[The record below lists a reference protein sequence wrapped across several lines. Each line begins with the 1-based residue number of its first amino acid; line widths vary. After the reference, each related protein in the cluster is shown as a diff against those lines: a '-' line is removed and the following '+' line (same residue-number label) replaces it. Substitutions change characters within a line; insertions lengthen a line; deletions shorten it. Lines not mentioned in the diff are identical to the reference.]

1 MTTYLIIGNGIAANT
16 AAENI
21 RKNDQNGAIIMFTRE
36 KYFFYYL
43 PALPEYLA
51 GEKQLQNITL
61 HNEAWYKQN
70 NITLNRETDI
80 IAIDPQKKTAT
91 AKDGRTFA
99 YDKLLLAT
107 GGYSFMPPIKG
118 VPADGVFSLRTLD
131 DANAI
136 KERAQRAKKLVL
148 IGGGLV
154 GLEAGNGLRKLGIEV
169 CVVEFMARLL
179 PRQMD
184 TEGAALLRKQMEK
197 MGFSFYLG
205 AKTRDIVRE
214 GSGLAVNL
222 EGGEKIAADMVLV
235 SAGVRP
241 EVTLAKSLGLEIDKG
256 VKVDDTMKTG
266 IDDIYAAGD
275 LIEHSGRFYGV
286 WPASMEQGRTA
297 GLSMAG
303 KEAKYEGTVLANSLK
318 VVGID
323 LVAAGEIDAEG
334 KYEAI
339 VKKDAA
345 GTMYRKIVLQD
356 NKIIGS
362 ILFGNIAGSDAI
374 QLAIKTK
381 KDVSACKQGIAD
393 ETFDFNRLK

>member
-21 RKNDQNGAIIMFTRE
+21 RKNDQNGAIIMVTRE

-51 GEKQLQNITL
+51 GEKQLQNITI
-61 HNEAWYKQN
+61 HNEDWYKQN
-70 NITLNRETDI
+70 NITLHRETDI
-80 IAIDPQKKTAT
+80 IAIDPKKKTAT

-131 DANAI
+131 DANVI
-136 KERAQRAKKLVL
+136 KERAKQAKKMAL

-154 GLEAGNGLRKLGIEV
+154 GLEAGNGLRKLGIQV
-169 CVVEFMARLL
+169 HVVEFFNRLL

-184 TEGAALLRKQMEK
+184 PEGAALLQKQMEK

-205 AKTRDIVRE
+205 AKTQDIVRE

-275 LIEHSGRFYGV
+275 LIEHRGRFYGV

-374 QLAIKTK
+374 QHGH
-381 KDVSACKQGIAD
+381 Q
-393 ETFDFNRLK
+393 N

>member
-21 RKNDQNGAIIMFTRE
+21 RKSDRDGTILMFTRE
-36 KYFFYYL
+36 KHYFYYI

-51 GEKQLQNITL
+51 GEKQVQNITI

-70 NITLNRETDI
+70 NITLHQATDI
-80 IAIDPQKKTAT
+80 IAVDAAKKTIS
-91 AKDGRTFA
+91 AKDGRTFQ

-107 GGYSFMPPIKG
+107 GGYSFVPPIKG

-136 KERAQRAKKLVL
+136 KERAQRAKKMVL
-148 IGGGLV
+148 IGGGLL

-169 CVVEFMARLL
+169 CVVEFMTRLL

-184 TEGAALLRKQMEK
+184 VEGAALLRKQMEK

-205 AKTRDIVRE
+205 AKTQDIARE
-214 GSGLAVNL
+214 NSGLTVNL
-222 EGGEKIAADMVLV
+222 EGGEKIGADMVLV

-266 IDDIYAAGD
+266 IDNIYAAGD
-275 LIEHSGRFYGV
+275 LIEHRGRFYGI
-286 WPASMEQGRTA
+286 WPASMEQGRVA

-303 KEAKYEGTVLANSLK
+303 KAAAYEGTVLANSLK

-323 LVAAGEIDAEG
+323 LVAAGEIDTDG
-334 KYEAI
+334 KFEAVV
-339 VKKDAA
+339 VKDEA
-345 GTMYRKIVLQD
+345 GNMYRKVVLQD
-356 NKIIGS
+356 NKIIGT
-362 ILFGNIAGSDAI
+362 ILFGNINGSEAI
-374 QLAIKTK
+374 QQAIKTK
-381 KDVSACKQGIAD
+381 KDVSAFKQEIAK
-393 ETFDFNRLK
+393 ENFDFNRLK

>member
-21 RKNDQNGAIIMFTRE
+21 RKSDRDGTILMFTRE
-36 KYFFYYL
+36 KYCFYYI

-51 GEKQLQNITL
+51 GEKQVQNITI

-70 NITLNRETDI
+70 NIILHLETDI
-80 IAIDPQKKTAT
+80 IAVDPAKKMVTAQ
-91 AKDGRTFA
+91 DGRTFK

-107 GGYSFMPPIKG
+107 GGYSFVPPIKG
-118 VPADGVFSLRTLD
+118 LPAEGVFSLRTLD
-131 DANAI
+131 DANTI
-136 KERAQRAKKLVL
+136 KERAKQAEKMVL
-148 IGGGLV
+148 IGGGLL

-169 CVVEFMARLL
+169 CVVEFMTRLL

-184 TEGAALLRKQMEK
+184 EEGAALLRKQMEK
-197 MGFSFYLG
+197 MGFRFYLG
-205 AKTRDIVRE
+205 AKTQDIARE
-214 GSGLAVNL
+214 NSGLVVNL

-275 LIEHSGRFYGV
+275 LIEHHGRFYGI
-286 WPASMEQGRTA
+286 WPASMEQGRAA

-303 KEAKYEGTVLANSLK
+303 KETKYEGTVPANSLK

-323 LVAAGEIDAEG
+323 LVAAGEIDTEG
-334 KYEAI
+334 KFEAI
-339 VKKDAA
+339 VRKDEA
-345 GTMYRKIVLQD
+345 GNVYRKIVLQD
-356 NKIIGS
+356 NKIIGT
-362 ILFGNIAGSDAI
+362 ILFGNIIGSEAI
-374 QLAIKTK
+374 QQAIRTK
-381 KDVSACKQGIAD
+381 KDVSAFKKELAD
-393 ETFDFNRLK
+393 ENFDSNRLK